1 MESKKEKAMALF
13 KEGYNCS
20 QSVFLAYAEDYN
32 IDRELALKLSCSFG
46 AGMGRM
52 REVCG
57 AVSGMLLVAGLETG
71 ATAGKDADQKKANYD
86 MVQKLAEAF
95 REKNGSIYCK
105 VLLGLVSEN
114 DVVKPFNNTTPD
126 KRTAEYYKKRPCLD
140 LVGDACDILDSI
152 LLKNED
158 N

>member
-1 MESKKEKAMALF
+1 MLLNKATRIPHNAQKHPAPVF
-13 KEGYNCS
+13 PGEGS
-20 QSVFLAYAEDYN
+20 LRF
-32 IDRELALKLSCSFG
+32 
-46 AGMGRM
+46 
-52 REVCG
+52 G